1 MQIRVCARPKTKDK
15 NKLDL
20 TDENVFHTLLPIKGY
35 VLSPLDTFRS
45 EQDLLP
51 TSRSD
56 SLTVA
61 DFLPFGYELLPP
73 SLRVRADFA

>member
-1 MQIRVCARPKTKDK
+1 MQIRVCARAKTKDK

-20 TDENVFHTLLPIKGY
+20 ADERFSYIAADKRIMCYLHST
-35 VLSPLDTFRS
+35 TFRS
-45 EQDLLP
+45 EQDSLP
-51 TSRSD
+51 ASRSD

-73 SLRVRADFA
+73 SLRVKADFA